1 MEVNIKKKK
10 WIRLSN
16 IKIIKNLK
24 ILIDEKFKAQI
35 KEVLNL

>member
-35 KEVLNL
+35 KEVLKL